1 MWLAPHFMALDVA
14 GASVLLFQKR
24 KGISIYQRQ
33 SDPVLDRAL
42 RRGRLRLGNAEI
54 FSRDEAGKALM
65 RAIRRGDGFFN
76 LPDMDF
82 GTRDAAFVPF
92 FGVQAATLLAP
103 SRLAKAMNMI
113 VQPVV
118 AEILPGGAGY
128 VVRYEPPWTR
138 LSERRPGRRRGPH
151 EPLDR
156 KRDPAQSGA
165 IPVGPSALQ
174 DAPAGGAVAVL
185 SNKVKRRPAAGLE
198 CGGCRLP
205 AAAGARIARPDN
217 RDMRLRFTKM
227 QGAGNDFV
235 VLDATRAPLAL
246 DAAQLRRIGDR
257 RFGVGC
263 DQILI
268 VEPSTTPGVDFR
280 YRIFNGASGEEVEQC
295 GNGARCFVR
304 FVRERGLTS
313 KTTIVVDTLNRRL
326 ELREQADGRVTV
338 DMGAPDFEPLHV
350 PFDTTWLAPRS
361 VESGLPLWPV
371 ELGEGRS
378 VTVAVVSMG
387 NPHAVQLVADVDAAP
402 VATQGPLLERHAR
415 FARGVNAGFMQVVAR
430 DAIRLRVFERG
441 AGETLACGTGACAAV
456 AVGIRL
462 GLLDAKVDVETRGGR
477 LTIEWAG
484 EGAPVLMTGPAQ
496 TVFEGEIE
504 L

>member
-1 MWLAPHFMALDVA
+1 
-14 GASVLLFQKR
+14 
-24 KGISIYQRQ
+24 
-33 SDPVLDRAL
+33 
-42 RRGRLRLGNAEI
+42 
-54 FSRDEAGKALM
+54 
-65 RAIRRGDGFFN
+65 
-76 LPDMDF
+76 
-82 GTRDAAFVPF
+82 
-92 FGVQAATLLAP
+92 
-103 SRLAKAMNMI
+103 
-113 VQPVV
+113 
-118 AEILPGGAGY
+118 
-128 VVRYEPPWTR
+128 
-138 LSERRPGRRRGPH
+138 
-151 EPLDR
+151 
-156 KRDPAQSGA
+156 
-165 IPVGPSALQ
+165 
-174 DAPAGGAVAVL
+174 
-185 SNKVKRRPAAGLE
+185 
-198 CGGCRLP
+198 
-205 AAAGARIARPDN
+205 
-217 RDMRLRFTKM
+217 M

-235 VLDATRAPLAL
+235 LLDATRAPLDL
-246 DAAQLRRIGDR
+246 DAAQLRRLADR
-257 RFGVGC
+257 RFGVGA

-268 VEPSTTPGVDFR
+268 VEPSAAPGVDFR
-280 YRIFNGASGEEVEQC
+280 YRIFNGASGDEVEQC

-304 FVRERGLTS
+304 FVRARGLTDK
-313 KTTIVVDTLNRRL
+313 KTLAVETMNRRL

-484 EGAPVLMTGPAQ
+484 EGAPVLMTGPAE
-496 TVFEGEIE
+496 TVFEGEID